1 MMRLRHTLAALAA
14 FAFAVVLPSQ
24 ANTVYFPGLWQSRFV
39 QPSPYGFASQTNLA
53 PPLTSNLVAVTAA
66 DYLDRT
72 PGVVMGYNAGNGPA
86 DKQNPISGRKWGWH
100 NYDVYAYEGE
110 MFVEAGQTYQ
120 FYGRFDDGEALVVD
134 GKLVVYQGD
143 ESGYNKE
150 PVVATSYTA
159 AKTGW
164 VPFNAWIW
172 DWTGGKNVISC
183 RFGLQYNPTG
193 TASTSYSDANVWKE
207 IVDPGDM
214 SLLRV
219 KGSADYTAISSVT
232 AAENGTDLEV
242 AAAFTDL
249 PLAGTVYACYGAL
262 DGGIA
267 STSAWDHVEAVGTV
281 AAGSSTATYT
291 LAGAAGNKALRLYVE
306 GNAGVANYFTEWT
319 EVTTLSVDPLVS
331 FVALQPGSAGVTATV
346 DLRALGVGAS
356 EVDLTLEVA
365 DSADGF
371 AAPVATVPFAGNPLS
386 ALGAVSLVATGLS
399 TDTPYWF
406 RVKAEND
413 LDGVAFSEVLSLTL
427 SPTAPV
433 GTYAFVATVGTTM
446 SATAT
451 VTSLGDSAASVKIRL
466 EAYKDAAFQNLA
478 GASAEVTVT
487 EPQSVALS
495 ADLPA
500 FSTDYYLR
508 VRFVNDWGLTTYA
521 ADAEP
526 RTTDEPPFSP
536 GKVYLA
542 GLMQVKLASAIDK
555 TTSAADALANGTA
568 VAVPGAIMASTSTS
582 ADNPYDGQAYWWGGN
597 TTWAY
602 IGQMY
607 FEAGKTYYFGKNIDD
622 SAYVTI
628 DGTVV
633 MDNDAYNQ
641 LRVDSYTPATSGW
654 KDVDLRFGNGTGGA
668 GANGGTIGFG
678 YNTDGISSFTADTFK
693 DGGPWS
699 KILDPGDAS
708 LLRTVYS
715 ETPFFAVEAVA
726 PSGSD
731 LSVTASFAGL
741 PEGAALTAYYG
752 AGNGGYDTGAWA
764 SSAVIATPAAG
775 DTASATYTVPGA
787 GSSSFVIFRLDG
799 TETPWFQWSDVFN
812 LSEESPV
819 FGLTVTGVAFT
830 NATFIAACTGL
841 GAGGTSAE
849 TILQFSAT
857 RDFGT
862 ILREEPLTLAGIG
875 SQTLTLNG
883 FTTNTTY
890 YARVFG
896 ENDHGAEGS
905 SSPVAF
911 TMLEP
916 QFAEGSCAFAGRGF
930 TSLSVT
936 GLCTTYGEGSAT
948 ATMVAEASA
957 TADFAA
963 LAGSSEEISPIV
975 GVGST
980 LAIPALA
987 PNAAYYLRVRIIN
1000 EWGLET
1006 VLPVAGTFSTRKAP
1020 LAASGVGYTFADDG
1034 STVDISFGVTEVYDG
1049 ASCTATLTYGGKV
1062 IGTKTFDAAG
1072 SLVWEGVEAAGGAA
1086 AAVVTVESTVG
1097 GTPYSQTWNVTST
1110 PGTRAYALATLAE
1123 LSNVAFH
1130 VGDTATLP
1138 ELTGASDYYAPLDI
1152 RSFKLGADG
1161 LTLTAIEPGFSA
1173 VVAMEWDAT
1182 SSAFIRNDTVGMA
1195 VCIPEVEG
1203 SGRVFLATTKSG
1215 NWSWADATKWANLTD
1230 PTAEADYPHLVDDVA
1245 IIPLP
1250 ASTVGINADITLGE
1264 LYVGCSVDK
1273 INTEIRIDSST
1284 GNTLTFSRSSGEPGL
1299 LRLTGLSRTDI
1310 IASGYTKLNIGAYG
1324 AGYKGPSGLTVEMPG
1339 GLVLDGGALPDYTD
1353 TALQDVHNRSV
1364 IEIGIGGNGGQ
1375 NGNCWNIPEGQTLRC
1390 INIYGRKLRG
1400 DDQGGNANFRWAE
1413 SFPLVGKGTFL
1424 YDGVSSTQFAM
1435 PFAAFEGTFVVRNK
1449 QKYDNFA
1456 MGSRGGSCWFTGLS
1470 DGSYGTNA
1478 TLLVEGDTAHN
1489 SLGSSFGV
1497 ASYGNSHGYGSWGWV
1512 GNALPSKKWILNG
1525 GTFRASAMNNTDPSW
1540 REDGTTATQP
1550 VCVPNG
1556 AETLVVSNGFS
1567 SISLGE
1573 NGNADRPTNCVTFAK
1588 LEHAGDGTIKI
1599 DTDRT
1604 YYSYNNSGAGSSFRV
1619 RAVVGGFHDHAIG
1632 GSGVAQAVH
1641 GASPSNRLDANAP
1654 IVPWIVCNVQSAT
1667 DLYFPGAD
1675 DETDEIVMAGHPAS
1689 VVLDEVTDPTM
1700 NVNVKA
1706 QTSLTL
1712 TEDRTVNS
1720 LRVLNPNGGSATFNL
1735 GEGRTLTIT
1744 SGGLIVG
1751 NGSHSQGGIGN
1762 ESGYNAGTAGT
1773 LYFPNKAY
1781 IYAPSQNGENGKHAA
1796 IWAKIVS
1803 PEGAVFSYPGY
1814 LDLGGDQTGI
1824 DDHIAVNGTRLTF
1837 GSSTTGCEIDVP
1849 VHLYGASTRFSIGKE
1864 GSFCNQELYFHDHG
1878 TDGAKFIPAAGTT
1891 EKVYKLY
1898 IDGVNMPRGTYGATG
1913 SGAQYIDD
1921 SHFSGT
1927 GIARV
1932 MKDDLTHPLILIV
1945 H

>member
-14 FAFAVVLPSQ
+14 FALAAILPSQ
-24 ANTVYFPGLWQSRFV
+24 AATYRAGLLQSKIDAANDWTTTL
-39 QPSPYGFASQTNLA
+39 PLA
-53 PPLTSNLVAVTAA
+53 TTE
-66 DYLDRT
+66 RT
-72 PGVVMGYNAGNGPA
+72 PGAVMANVNASDSNYETAGFNNPWTGNLICWNLKNTTFGYTGQMWMVSGVAYTFGKSLDDSARIAVDGTKVLENTGWNDWATATYTPAYTGWHEVDIRVADGTGGKGPA
-86 DKQNPISGRKWGWH
+86 NKNAWGAAYGLGWNTNNVTGANLTDWTYFMEDGVTNRFRVITDDIMATVDSVTKTATGYDFTVTASAEAPITVALYRTASSDYDNAASWTPATTPMTIAAGATDVISLATEESSYANYQVGVFNANDSVGW
-100 NYDVYAYEGE
+100 
-110 MFVEAGQTYQ
+110 FYQ
-120 FYGRFDDGEALVVD
+120 FIPCGPLGSLSITSVSGKSIAGTATVTEFGAGATGASVRLEASLAPSFADIAAASASAEAALNTPVALTLYGLSYSSAYYLRLRIENSEG
-134 GKLVVYQGD
+134 LVVYVPLENPVTTSAPAFLKTKVYSAGLHQAQFGTGQEDRESAIATADDHTIASGTVMADTTKDATDWTGKTWSWADKRNFGYLGEMYMTSGTTYTFGKSVDDWTYVVVNGD
-143 ESGYNKE
+143 VLLDNNAWDKFGICSYTS
-150 PVVATSYTA
+150 ATS
-159 AKTGW
+159 GW
-164 VPFNAWIW
+164 VPVLF
-172 DWTGGKNVISC
+172 
-183 RFGLQYNPTG
+183 RFGNGGGGAGVSQSAAQGFAYNAAG
-193 TASTSYSDANVWKE
+193 NTSWDDFKAGSAPWTRV
-207 IVDPGDM
+207 VDDGSM
-214 SLLRV
+214 SLLR
-219 KGSADYTAISSVT
+219 
-232 AAENGTDLEV
+232 
-242 AAAFTDL
+242 
-249 PLAGTVYACYGAL
+249 C
-262 DGGIA
+262 
-267 STSAWDHVEAVGTV
+267 
-281 AAGSSTATYT
+281 
-291 LAGAAGNKALRLYVE
+291 
-306 GNAGVANYFTEWT
+306 
-319 EVTTLSVDPLVS
+319 
-331 FVALQPGSAGVTATV
+331 
-346 DLRALGVGAS
+346 
-356 EVDLTLEVA
+356 
-365 DSADGF
+365 
-371 AAPVATVPFAGNPLS
+371 
-386 ALGAVSLVATGLS
+386 
-399 TDTPYWF
+399 
-406 RVKAEND
+406 
-413 LDGVAFSEVLSLTL
+413 
-427 SPTAPV
+427 
-433 GTYAFVATVGTTM
+433 
-446 SATAT
+446 
-451 VTSLGDSAASVKIRL
+451 
-466 EAYKDAAFQNLA
+466 
-478 GASAEVTVT
+478 
-487 EPQSVALS
+487 
-495 ADLPA
+495 
-500 FSTDYYLR
+500 
-508 VRFVNDWGLTTYA
+508 
-521 ADAEP
+521 
-526 RTTDEPPFSP
+526 
-536 GKVYLA
+536 
-542 GLMQVKLASAIDK
+542 
-555 TTSAADALANGTA
+555 
-568 VAVPGAIMASTSTS
+568 
-582 ADNPYDGQAYWWGGN
+582 
-597 TTWAY
+597 
-602 IGQMY
+602 
-607 FEAGKTYYFGKNIDD
+607 
-622 SAYVTI
+622 
-628 DGTVV
+628 VV
-633 MDNDAYNQ
+633 
-641 LRVDSYTPATSGW
+641 
-654 KDVDLRFGNGTGGA
+654 
-668 GANGGTIGFG
+668 
-678 YNTDGISSFTADTFK
+678 
-693 DGGPWS
+693 
-699 KILDPGDAS
+699 
-708 LLRTVYS
+708 S
-715 ETPFFAVEAVA
+715 ETPYMTVSAVT

-731 LSVTASFAGL
+731 MQVAVSFAGV
-741 PEGAALTAYYG
+741 PTEGGVLQALWG
-752 AGNGGYDTGAWA
+752 AGDGEYVAANWA
-764 SSAVIATPAAG
+764 HVDDIATLAAG
-775 DTASATYTVPGA
+775 DTAEATYTVSGA
-787 GSSSFVIFRLDG
+787 GTAAYIVFRFVSATG
-799 TETPWFQWSDVFN
+799 VTPAWTQWSEIYN
-812 LSEESPV
+812 LSASSPA
-819 FGLTVTGVAFT
+819 FGLTATEVSYTNVTYTAS
-830 NATFIAACTGL
+830 CSGL
-841 GAGGTSAE
+841 GAGASSVEANLE
-849 TILQFSAT
+849 IASDVEFQNVLRTI
-857 RDFGT
+857 
-862 ILREEPLTLAGIG
+862 PLALTGIGGETLA
-875 SQTLTLNG
+875 LNG
-883 FTTNTTY
+883 FVTNTTY
-890 YARVFG
+890 YARIAG
-896 ENDHGAEGS
+896 ENNLGESGYSAIVTLTTLDPQPPEGI
-905 SSPVAF
+905 
-911 TMLEP
+911 
-916 QFAEGSCAFAGRGF
+916 CAFAGRGF
-930 TSLSVT
+930 STLSASAVVT
-936 GLCTTYGEGSAT
+936 TFGTGSAS
-948 ATMVAEASA
+948 AVIRLEAS
-957 TADFAA
+957 TADDFAT
-963 LAGSSEEISPIV
+963 LAGVSDEVAATVGTGTTLVVPSLVPDTSYNLRLRIV
-975 GVGST
+975 
-980 LAIPALA
+980 
-987 PNAAYYLRVRIIN
+987 N
-1000 EWGLET
+1000 EWGL
-1006 VLPVAGTFSTRKAP
+1006 VAYVPITQAYATREAP

-1034 STVDISFGVTEVYDG
+1034 STVDISFGVTKVYDG

-1072 SLVWEGVEAAGGAA
+1072 SLVWEGVEAAGDAA

-1110 PGTRAYALATLAE
+1110 PGTRAYALAALAE

-1182 SSAFIRNDTVGMA
+1182 SSAFIRNATAGLA
-1195 VCIPEVEG
+1195 ICIPEVEG
-1203 SGRVFLATTKSG
+1203 NGRVFLATTKSG

-1310 IASGYTKLNIGAYG
+1310 IADGHTKLNIGAWNKG
-1324 AGYKGPSGLTVEMPG
+1324 KGPSGLTVEMPG
-1339 GLVLDGGALPDYTD
+1339 GLVFDGGALPDYTD
-1353 TALQDVHNRSV
+1353 TALQTVHNRSV
-1364 IEIGIGGNGGQ
+1364 IEIGIDGQQ

-1390 INIYGRKLRG
+1390 INIYGRKKLRG

-1449 QKYDNFA
+1449 QKYDDFA
-1456 MGSRGGSCWFTGLS
+1456 MGSRGGSCWFTGRS

-1497 ASYGNSHGYGSWGWV
+1497 ASYGNAHGYGSWGWV
-1512 GNALPSKKWILNG
+1512 DNALPSKKWILNG
-1525 GTFRASAMNNTDPSW
+1525 GTFRAAAMNNNDASW

-1573 NGNADRPTNCVTFAK
+1573 NGNADRPTNSVAFAK

-1599 DTDRT
+1599 GTDRT
-1604 YYSYNNSGAGSSFRV
+1604 YNSYNNSGAGSSFRV

-1654 IVPWIVCNVQSAT
+1654 IVPWIVCDVQYAT
-1667 DLYFPGAD
+1667 SLYFPGAD

-1751 NGSHSQGGIGN
+1751 DGSHSQGGIGN

-1824 DDHIAVNGTRLTF
+1824 DEHIAVNGARLTL

-1849 VHLYGASTRFSIGKE
+1849 VHLYGASTRLSIGKE

-1878 TDGAKFIPAAGTT
+1878 TDGAKFVPADGTT

-1921 SHFSGT
+1921 RHFSGT

-1945 H
+1945 R